1 MRNAKFYPWLL
12 PYLDDDLD
20 AARRARLESLLAA
33 DPALAAE
40 AERLRRTRARL
51 QAASTPLANAAPPA
65 DAWRRLRARLEPTP
79 VPPRPVRAWWLA
91 GAGATAAAGLVIGAL
106 WLPGLHTPDVPR
118 PARTGPG
125 LSAPRAP
132 RAAGPSAE
140 HAGSVNAL
148 APPTLMPRPS
158 APTRPLTPAIP
169 SPPPKSKPLPVAADP
184 FALPSAGNASGPM
197 TGRVAV
203 ARPPVPLHAPSVV
216 YGTFGNASSPMNASG
231 SMAGG
236 VAVARSSVP
245 APPFSTYYAPPA
257 AAPALVPP
265 PPVPTERDENGQDAS
280 TVIRDGPVSSASN
293 GVQVQQ
299 QTKSQPNNLYQ
310 APGLVSGQS
319 KAAHREAAAHGDVT
333 AKRRMFA
340 HAAPLR
346 ASGAG
351 AEASAGNTQN
361 ALDALDGWQSSLAAA
376 MQPPLWG
383 EDAGMQQ
390 ANQALLAAKEAGAL
404 DDLRA
409 RLEARRTQA
418 PRDVATGRMLA
429 AVYDFGFASENA
441 LRERRRIAGLEG
453 AGGEDWYALARAEEG
468 VGNNAAARAAYRRA
482 LESPTPPT
490 PFHAAVARQ
499 RQ

>member
-51 QAASTPLANAAPPA
+51 QAANTPPTNATPPA
-65 DAWRRLRARLEPTP
+65 DAWRRLRARLEPAP
-79 VPPRPVRAWWLA
+79 IPPRPVRAWWLA
-91 GAGATAAAGLVIGAL
+91 GAGATAAAGLVAGTL

-118 PARTGPG
+118 PART
-125 LSAPRAP
+125 
-132 RAAGPSAE
+132 PSALSSPHTLPAAPSAAHVARANTTPPATPMRE
-140 HAGSVNAL
+140 RHAL
-148 APPTLMPRPS
+148 AAPGVPP
-158 APTRPLTPAIP
+158 A
-169 SPPPKSKPLPVAADP
+169 PPPKSKPLYAAAAP
-184 FALPSAGNASGPM
+184 FALPTGGNVSGPM

-203 ARPPVPLHAPSVV
+203 AHPVAPPPAPSVV
-216 YGTFGNASSPMNASG
+216 NGTFGNASGP
-231 SMAGG
+231 MAGR
-236 VAVARSSVP
+236 VAA
-245 APPFSTYYAPPA
+245 APPAVPVPPPTVYDAPPA

-265 PPVPTERDENGQDAS
+265 PIAPTARDENGHGASVPGRNDPVSIAS
-280 TVIRDGPVSSASN
+280 TSG
-293 GVQVQQ
+293 QVQQ
-299 QTKSQPNNLYQ
+299 RTKAQPNNSYQ
-310 APGLVSGQS
+310 SPGLVFGQS
-319 KAAHREAAAHGDVT
+319 KAAHHEAAAHGEVM

-340 HAAPLR
+340 HPVPAR

-351 AEASAGNTQN
+351 AEAFAGNTQN
-361 ALDALDGWQSSLAAA
+361 ALDALDTWQSSLAAA

-409 RLEARRTQA
+409 RLEARRTQS
-418 PRDVATGRMLA
+418 PRDIATGRMLA

-441 LRERRRIAGLEG
+441 LRERRRTAGLDG
-453 AGGEDWYALARAEEG
+453 AGGEDWFALAQAEERA
-468 VGNNAAARAAYRRA
+468 GNNAAARAAYRRA
-482 LESPTPPT
+482 LESRTPPA

-499 RQ
+499 RE

>member
-51 QAASTPLANAAPPA
+51 QAANTPLTNAAPPA

-79 VPPRPVRAWWLA
+79 APPRPVRAWWLA

-118 PARTGPG
+118 PARTPP
-125 LSAPRAP
+125 APSSP
-132 RAAGPSAE
+132 HTLPSAAHVARVNTTPPPAPVRE
-140 HAGSVNAL
+140 RHAPA
-148 APPTLMPRPS
+148 APGVP
-158 APTRPLTPAIP
+158 PA
-169 SPPPKSKPLPVAADP
+169 PPPKSKPLPVAADP

-197 TGRVAV
+197 TGRVTV
-203 ARPPVPLHAPSVV
+203 ARPAVPLSAPSVV
-216 YGTFGNASSPMNASG
+216 YGNFGNASG
-231 SMAGG
+231 SMNGSGPMAGR
-236 VAVARSSVP
+236 V
-245 APPFSTYYAPPA
+245 A
-257 AAPALVPP
+257 AARPAVSAPLSPATAPSLVPP
-265 PPVPTERDENGQDAS
+265 PRASTARDENGQDAS
-280 TVIRDGPVSSASN
+280 IMGRVGPVSSASS
-293 GVQVQQ
+293 GVQQ
-299 QTKSQPNNLYQ
+299 QAKSQTNNLYQ
-310 APGLVSGQS
+310 SPGLVFGQS
-319 KAAHREAAAHGDVT
+319 KAAAHGEAAAHREMM

-340 HAAPLR
+340 HPVPAR

-351 AEASAGNTQN
+351 AEAFAGNTQN
-361 ALDALDGWQSSLAAA
+361 ALDALDTWQSSLSAAV
-376 MQPPLWG
+376 QPPLWG

-409 RLEARRTQA
+409 RLEARRVQS

-429 AVYDFGFASENA
+429 AVYDFGFAGESA

-453 AGGEDWYALARAEEG
+453 AGGEDWFALAQAEER

-482 LESPTPPT
+482 LESRTPPT

-499 RQ
+499 RE